1 MHYLIYLRT
10 IGLIFCHIYVVNSK
24 CHHGYKVCDI
34 EEWAPWS
41 FCSATCG
48 GGEQIRKKYMCC
60 DDTVKPKTLQNCL
73 DHCNLTISWYES
85 NAEEKRHC
93 GFHCMHGKY
102 NRKEHQC
109 KCESEYSGVCCEK
122 ASPST
127 KFIQRTKTMTT
138 TLVPRTKLSATATL
152 KQTTTAT
159 ATMTTTKV
167 TTRPTTTST
176 TKLTTTPLAQPTTRL
191 KIPTTKSKT
200 LFTPLSTKSTSALT
214 TVRHLKKVTFPKNRF
229 ILSTIKS
236 IPPRTTSTS
245 NPKNAL
251 KKQTA
256 SITNLLPSHT
266 ISKFVKFKTVVNL
279 QLKPTSIRP
288 KALKTS
294 VRKHGF
300 STSKSRLFMRATT
313 AKPIQSRSSDVNMFI
328 STKAQLGI
336 HLGTKTQRSHGRT
349 AEVSDV
355 SLVKTTIPPAHLANH
370 GQRTT
375 FSKQT
380 NIFEGHQTIVNGG
393 LSKTNILTYN
403 PHNNRGNHGTKNISY
418 NSPNGNGNM
427 NMMSSCLGDPCQH
440 GTCLPMSNRYLC
452 FCDPGY
458 EGKNCQI
465 NTDECENDPCQ
476 YGQCI
481 DRVNDFH
488 CDCNILFKEKRCTK
502 LKTWAVI
509 LISLSA
515 LTLCLTGCCCF
526 WCISI
531 CTKKEGV
538 KRKIEPEEPLPQK
551 PRPSPIG
558 KPNAW
563 LS

>member
-1 MHYLIYLRT
+1 MHYLIYLPT

-24 CHHGYKVCDI
+24 CRHGYKVCDI

-41 FCSATCG
+41 SCSATCG

-138 TLVPRTKLSATATL
+138 TLVPRTKLTTTETL

-167 TTRPTTTST
+167 TTRPTTAST
-176 TKLTTTPLAQPTTRL
+176 TKLTTTPPIQPTTKL
-191 KIPTTKSKT
+191 KIPTTKSKI

-214 TVRHLKKVTFPKNRF
+214 TVRHLKKVASPKNRF

-251 KKQTA
+251 NKQTA
-256 SITNLLPSHT
+256 SITNLLSSHT

-279 QLKPTSIRP
+279 QLKSTSNRP

-300 STSKSRLFMRATT
+300 STSKSRLLIRATN

-336 HLGTKTQRSHGRT
+336 NLGTKTQRLNGRT
-349 AEVSDV
+349 AEVSNV
-355 SLVKTTIPPAHLANH
+355 SLVKNDHSIGT
-370 GQRTT
+370 
-375 FSKQT
+375 S
-380 NIFEGHQTIVNGG
+380 
-393 LSKTNILTYN
+393 SKTWSKDNIC
-403 PHNNRGNHGTKNISY
+403 KA
-418 NSPNGNGNM
+418 
-427 NMMSSCLGDPCQH
+427 
-440 GTCLPMSNRYLC
+440 
-452 FCDPGY
+452 
-458 EGKNCQI
+458 
-465 NTDECENDPCQ
+465 DE
-476 YGQCI
+476 YI
-481 DRVNDFH
+481 
-488 CDCNILFKEKRCTK
+488 
-502 LKTWAVI
+502 
-509 LISLSA
+509 
-515 LTLCLTGCCCF
+515 
-526 WCISI
+526 
-531 CTKKEGV
+531 
-538 KRKIEPEEPLPQK
+538 
-551 PRPSPIG
+551 
-558 KPNAW
+558 
-563 LS
+563 